1 MQHHLLQH
9 FRQNFWHLVDN
20 LEKVKRE
27 AVEQQQQQSQQQQQQ
42 QPPSVAEADYLRPGS
57 GVGGYS
63 ATSDTFGAQ
72 FGADESSIR
81 AASNSHQHDRS
92 VEYFLLEEIFLC
104 WSDKMFLR
112 QGGGVLHGPR
122 QPGVGAARAAD
133 PADVQPAARLRQ
145 DVRLGPPRQGGAQQ
159 SQGKYFF
166 SSHKYFTF
174 VS

>member
-1 MQHHLLQH
+1 MEKALDTPSNVMIYKQVLTKRKNIKKPVTNIFIVQHWDYYSRTPGLLDKLKAEQPVQHHLLQH

-27 AVEQQQQQSQQQQQQ
+27 AVEQQQQQSQQQQQ

-92 VEYFLLEEIFLC
+92 VEYI
-104 WSDKMFLR
+104 SV
-112 QGGGVLHGPR
+112 GGNVFEL
-122 QPGVGAARAAD
+122 V
-133 PADVQPAARLRQ
+133 
-145 DVRLGPPRQGGAQQ
+145 
-159 SQGKYFF
+159 
-166 SSHKYFTF
+166 
-174 VS
+174 

>member
-27 AVEQQQQQSQQQQQQ
+27 AVEQQQQQSQQQQQ

-92 VEYFLLEEIFLC
+92 VEYFSVGGNILL
-104 WSDKMFLR
+104 
-112 QGGGVLHGPR
+112 VL
-122 QPGVGAARAAD
+122 V
-133 PADVQPAARLRQ
+133 
-145 DVRLGPPRQGGAQQ
+145 
-159 SQGKYFF
+159 
-166 SSHKYFTF
+166 
-174 VS
+174 

>member
-20 LEKVKRE
+20 LDKVKRE
-27 AVEQQQQQSQQQQQQ
+27 AVEQQQQQSQQQQQ

-92 VEYFLLEEIFLC
+92 VEYFSAGGNILL
-104 WSDKMFLR
+104 
-112 QGGGVLHGPR
+112 VL
-122 QPGVGAARAAD
+122 V
-133 PADVQPAARLRQ
+133 
-145 DVRLGPPRQGGAQQ
+145 
-159 SQGKYFF
+159 
-166 SSHKYFTF
+166 
-174 VS
+174 

>member
-27 AVEQQQQQSQQQQQQ
+27 AVEQQQQQSQQQ

-81 AASNSHQHDRS
+81 AASSHQHDRS
-92 VEYFLLEEIFLC
+92 VEYNSAGRKCF
-104 WSDKMFLR
+104 
-112 QGGGVLHGPR
+112 
-122 QPGVGAARAAD
+122 GAG
-133 PADVQPAARLRQ
+133 LT
-145 DVRLGPPRQGGAQQ
+145 
-159 SQGKYFF
+159 KYFAAGRW
-166 SSHKYFTF
+166 SPSRATPARGRCCP
-174 VS
+174 SG

>member
-27 AVEQQQQQSQQQQQQ
+27 AVEQQQQQSQQQQQ

-92 VEYFLLEEIFLC
+92 VEYFF
-104 WSDKMFLR
+104 WSD
-112 QGGGVLHGPR
+112 V
-122 QPGVGAARAAD
+122 
-133 PADVQPAARLRQ
+133 
-145 DVRLGPPRQGGAQQ
+145 
-159 SQGKYFF
+159 KYFCAGLT
-166 SSHKYFTF
+166 KYFAAGRWSPSRATPARCRCCP
-174 VS
+174 SG